1 MALRSNSHDAAVPA
15 VRCRDVQ
22 VRVAIER
29 QTLRTSKPAI
39 KHGNIAAL
47 RDAINAIVA
56 RGSRPGHIQITARM
70 KRQVIRSQRR
80 LQRRENEDLPAR
92 AKLENSSAAVS
103 NVQMFR
109 RVKRN
114 ARRD

>member
-1 MALRSNSHDAAVPA
+1 MALRSNSHDSAVPA
-15 VRCRDVQ
+15 VRRRDVQ
-22 VRVAIER
+22 VRVAVER
-29 QTLRTSKPAI
+29 QPLRTSKPAI

-56 RGSRPGHIQITARM
+56 RGSRPGHIQIAARM

-92 AKLENSSAAVS
+92 TNLENSSAAISDIQIFKISPSREV
-103 NVQMFR
+103 
-109 RVKRN
+109 
-114 ARRD
+114 

>member
-1 MALRSNSHDAAVPA
+1 MPLRSNSHDSAVPA
-15 VRCRDVQ
+15 VRRRDVQ

-29 QTLRTSKPAI
+29 QPLRTSKPAI

-56 RGSRPGHIQITARM
+56 RGGGSSYIQIGSRM
-70 KRQVIRSQRR
+70 RRQVMRSQRR

-92 AKLENSSAAVS
+92 TNLEKSSAAS
-103 NVQMFR
+103 SGVQS
-109 RVKRN
+109 
-114 ARRD
+114 

>member
-1 MALRSNSHDAAVPA
+1 MALRSNSHDSAVPA

-56 RGSRPGHIQITARM
+56 RGSRPGYIQIAARM

-92 AKLENSSAAVS
+92 TNLENSRSEEHTSELQSHLNLV
-103 NVQMFR
+103 
-109 RVKRN
+109 
-114 ARRD
+114 